1 YSRTFDEQKRYMDE
15 KHEAFKQSVNSG
27 GLVTSGST
35 SNWQKAKITK
45 DDGKIMQITGFDF
58 NNPEQRIGDSTQFIY
73 VSQAI
78 DYKRMTYRPNGTNK
92 VFVKRKEAGSWSE
105 WSELAINDYN
115 TPFETVQS
123 AQSKANMAESNAKL
137 YADDKFNKRYSV
149 IFDGTANGVGSTL
162 YLNESLDQFIL
173 LIFFFFF

>member
-1 YSRTFDEQKRYMDE
+1 MDEAIKNGEDYASLIEKAKEKGLSDIQIAKSSSIDELKQLANSRISDLENKAQAYSRTFDEQKRYMDE

-78 DYKRMTYRPNGTNK
+78 NYPRDVSTNGTVEYLVVTSDYKRMTYRPNGTNK
-92 VFVKRKEAGSWSE
+92 VFVKK
-105 WSELAINDYN
+105 
-115 TPFETVQS
+115 
-123 AQSKANMAESNAKL
+123 
-137 YADDKFNKRYSV
+137 KRSGFMV
-149 IFDGTANGVGSTL
+149 
-162 YLNESLDQFIL
+162 
-173 LIFFFFF
+173 